1 MFFGIE
7 DIAIVVIL
15 IGGDTGGEAFQTAI
29 KAEHSTRPEK
39 GRKLSIHHQTSYSFI
54 HKEIENTKQNKSLFC
69 FYLYITM

>member
-29 KAEHSTRPEK
+29 KAEYSTRPDK
-39 GRKLSIHHQTSYSFI
+39 G
-54 HKEIENTKQNKSLFC
+54 KEVEC
-69 FYLYITM
+69 

>member
-1 MFFGIE
+1 MIWKDVLFPFMFFGIE

-39 GRKLSIHHQTSYSFI
+39 GKEVEYSSPNFI
-54 HKEIENTKQNKSLFC
+54 FLHT
-69 FYLYITM
+69 